1 MKLVDLLKNSCEQ
14 HPRAKAVCASS
25 GRDKTYSALYSDCL
39 SLSEVLRGKGMT
51 PGVKVGLYLENS
63 VEFLVSF
70 FAVSAASCIIVPL
83 YREMTLYELTG
94 SVSTADLSV
103 VITDATMAA
112 KLSHSDLEV
121 TVIGLQYRDDRLE
134 IQVIKEGSVIIDE
147 ENTEVALIVPTSGTT
162 GRPKYVLLTDEQ
174 LVSNLRQY
182 LKVMEFADTERA
194 YCALPFSHIY
204 TITAQILAHI
214 SRGDS
219 FVIDKGRFFVKD
231 FFRTVQ
237 QHGVTMTAFVPY
249 LAILMAEFPSGRQYD
264 LASLRQV
271 TLSGAKT
278 PVSTYL
284 KLQQMYPDIRFI
296 NTYGMS
302 EAGSRI
308 AIAAPDPLCYPPD
321 SVGKPLPEVSV
332 KIINTNGRVLAA
344 DMMGEI
350 CIKSSGLM
358 KGYYQSPELTEEVFS
373 DGWLKTGDLG
383 KMDEA
388 GNLFIEGRLK
398 EMIISGGK
406 NISPY
411 EIEECLLKHTKVL
424 EAAVVAKKHPIRQ
437 EVPYTFIVCAEN
449 TSIEYAEII
458 AHCRRYLS
466 SYKVPQGFETLKSL
480 PKISASKIN
489 RRRLAQ
495 MLIEDPIS

>member
-14 HPRAKAVCASS
+14 YPRAKAVCEP
-25 GRDKTYSALYSDCL
+25 GRDMTYSGLYSDCL
-39 SLSEVLRGKGMT
+39 SLSEVLRKKGMT

-63 VEFLVSF
+63 VEFLIAF
-70 FAVSAASCIIVPL
+70 FAVSAAGCTIVPL
-83 YREMTLYELTG
+83 FREMTLYELTG
-94 SVSTADLSV
+94 SIGTANLSA
-103 VITDATMAA
+103 VITDANMAA
-112 KLSHSDLEV
+112 KLSRGGLEV
-121 TVIGLQYRDDRLE
+121 TVIGLQYRDDKLE
-134 IQVIKEGSVIIDE
+134 MQVVKEGSVIIDE
-147 ENTEVALIVPTSGTT
+147 ENKEVALMVPTSGTT
-162 GRPKYVLLTDEQ
+162 GNPKYVLLTDEQ
-174 LVSNLRQY
+174 LVSNLCQY

-204 TITAQILAHI
+204 TITAQILTHI

-219 FVIDKGRFFVKD
+219 LVVDKGRFFVKD
-231 FFRTVQ
+231 FFRTVRQ
-237 QHGVTMTAFVPY
+237 QGVTITAFVPY
-249 LAILMAEFPSGRQYD
+249 LAILMAEFPSDRQYD
-264 LASLRQV
+264 LTSLKQV

-332 KIINTNGRVLAA
+332 KIVDTNGQMLAA
-344 DMMGEI
+344 GMIGEI

-358 KGYYQSPELTEEVFS
+358 KGYYRSPELTEEVFS

-383 KMDEA
+383 RMDEE

-398 EMIISGGK
+398 EMIISGGE

-437 EVPYTFIVCAEN
+437 EVPYAFIVCAEN
-449 TSIEYAEII
+449 TSIEYSELV
-458 AHCRRYLS
+458 AHCRQYLS
-466 SYKVPQGFETLKSL
+466 SYKIPQGLKTLKSL

-495 MLIEDPIS
+495 TLIEEPIL